1 VSVTFPLGFRAAGVT
16 AGLKESARPDLGILV
31 ADGEASA
38 AGAFT
43 TNSFPAAPVVLTRER
58 IARGTARAVVVNSGQ
73 ANAGTGDAGLGD
85 ARATADTA
93 ASHLG
98 CDPNDV
104 LVCSTGLIGARIPM
118 AKLTA
123 ALPVAAAALSDDGGD
138 AFAEAILT
146 TDAGPKTATATA
158 GPYRVGGCAKGAGM
172 IAPRL
177 APARLA
183 TMLAFITTDAPATPE
198 LAAALM
204 AERVAPTWNGLV
216 VDSAQSTNDTV
227 VLLAGGAA
235 GGSPIGPSDPAA
247 AELGDVVETVCRD
260 LVRQMAAGAE
270 GATRTLVVH
279 VEGAVLD
286 DDARRVGLA
295 VAGSPLVKTALFGAD
310 ANPGRILQAIGDSN
324 VPIEPAAVHVQL
336 GNIPL
341 ITGGVVTDPG
351 VDVAKAMKEPE
362 IVIDVTLGDG
372 PGTATVFG
380 CDMGYDYIRL
390 NAEYRT

>member
-1 VSVTFPLGFRAAGVT
+1 VSVTFPLGFRAAGAA
-16 AGLKESARPDLGILV
+16 AGLKESARPDVGLLV
-31 ADGEASA
+31 ADGPASA

-43 TNSFPAAPVVLTRER
+43 TNAFPAAPVVLTRDR
-58 IARGTARAVVVNSGQ
+58 IGRGTARAVVVNSGQ
-73 ANAGTGDAGLGD
+73 ANAGTGDPGLDD
-85 ARATADTA
+85 ARAIADA
-93 ASHLG
+93 VANQLG
-98 CDPNDV
+98 CDPHDV

-118 AKLTA
+118 GKLTA
-123 ALPVAAAALSDDGGD
+123 ALPGARDALTDDGGD
-138 AFAEAILT
+138 AFSEAILT
-146 TDAGPKTATATA
+146 SDAGPKTAAATA

-198 LAAALM
+198 LAAKLV

-227 VLLAGGAA
+227 LLLASGAA
-235 GGSPIGPSDPAA
+235 GGSPIGPDDPTAGD
-247 AELGDVVETVCRD
+247 LGDAVESVCRD
-260 LVRQMAAGAE
+260 LVRQVAAGAE

-279 VEGAVLD
+279 VEGAAHD

-310 ANPGRILQAIGDSN
+310 ANPGRILQAIGDSA
-324 VPIEPAAVHVQL
+324 VDFQPDAVHVRL
-336 GNIPL
+336 GDVPL
-341 ITGGVVTDPG
+341 IVGGVVIDPG
-351 VDVAKAMKEPE
+351 VDVAQAMKEPE
-362 IVIDVTLGDG
+362 VVIEVTLGDG

-380 CDMGYDYIRL
+380 CDLGYDYVRL